1 MFKLY
6 PNAASD
12 FNCINNQL
20 NKGPVDVIPLIEF
33 RVIGFI
39 KTLGF
44 RCCLQS

>member
-6 PNAASD
+6 LNNASD

-20 NKGPVDVIPLIEF
+20 SEGPVDVILLIEF

-44 RCCLQS
+44 QS